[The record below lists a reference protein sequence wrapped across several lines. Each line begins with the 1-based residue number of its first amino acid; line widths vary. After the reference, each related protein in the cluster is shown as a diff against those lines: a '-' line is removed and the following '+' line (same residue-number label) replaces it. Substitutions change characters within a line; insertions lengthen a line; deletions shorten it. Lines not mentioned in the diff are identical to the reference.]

1 MSRRTPSRRDWSSES
16 NKEVGVQ
23 KARTGDIC
31 FSGVWLALG
40 LYIMCAS
47 YSLGLG
53 DFQTPAAGFTPFFF
67 GVIFSLFSIVNV
79 IGHFTGKQEG
89 NGEKSRTYSMGSYGH
104 IGIMVGALLVYGILI
119 ERIGFLIMTCV
130 VLTALFRVAGCNWK
144 ISLIWGPVVACGSY
158 FAFSYLGVM
167 LPAGIIGL

>member
-1 MSRRTPSRRDWSSES
+1 
-16 NKEVGVQ
+16 VQ
-23 KARTGDIC
+23 KAKIGDIC
-31 FSGVWLALG
+31 FSGVWVAIG
-40 LYIMCAS
+40 LYISCAS

-53 DFQTPAAGFTPFFF
+53 DFQTPGAGFTPFFF
-67 GVIFSLFSIVNV
+67 GAIFSLFSIVNFV
-79 IGHFTGKQEG
+79 SHFAKKEQG
-89 NGEKSRTYSMGSYGH
+89 NGEKGRSYSMGSYGS
-104 IGIMVGALLVYGILI
+104 IGIMVGALFVYGILV

-130 VLTALFRVAGCNWK
+130 VLATLFRVAGCNWK